1 MPRTLTYPIAAPLLA
16 AGLLLFV
23 ASRPAAAQG
32 RAPVTSID
40 TTVALGRGGVVDLS
54 LVSGEIRVVGWT
66 RGDVRVHA
74 TTEDGELRFESSA
87 TRVTLEQE
95 LRGHRGRHDDES
107 DARYEVSV
115 PVGTRVLM
123 RSTSGDLSARG
134 VKGDV
139 EARTVSGGVEVEDTG
154 DHTTIES
161 VSGDVKGTRLGGDVR
176 ARSVSGEVQ
185 LTDVAGDADGESVSG
200 DVGIH
205 GAHSKVARAET
216 VSGDVTYDGTVDPAG
231 RYDFHSHSG
240 GIELVLPPTVNASVS
255 IQTFSGEIESDFPL
269 MLRPDAE
276 VGRPRQSRRMDF
288 TLGSG
293 GPRINAETFSGD
305 VVIRRVGGKAKGARG
320 TVRDRDQDQNDDE
333 PRD

>member
-1 MPRTLTYPIAAPLLA
+1 MPRTLTFQIAAPLA
-16 AGLLLFV
+16 AGVLLF
-23 ASRPAAAQG
+23 AAPRPAAAQG
-32 RAPVTSID
+32 RAPITSID

-66 RGDVRVHA
+66 RGEVRVHA

-95 LRGHRGRHDDES
+95 LRGHRGRHDES

-115 PVGTRVLM
+115 PVGARVLM

-139 EARTVSGGVEVEDTG
+139 EARTVSGGVEVDDTG

-200 DVGIH
+200 DVAIR

-269 MLRPDAE
+269 VLRPSSDE
-276 VGRPRQSRRMDF
+276 RRRRERRIDV
-288 TLGSG
+288 TLGG
-293 GPRINAETFSGD
+293 GGARITVDTFSGN
-305 VVIRRVGGKAKGARG
+305 INLERGIAR
-320 TVRDRDQDQNDDE
+320 DKE
-333 PRD
+333 